1 MSSFNIN
8 KLSRRCQVG
17 GFDLDLNK
25 KEDREDF
32 LYCLAQADVSYV
44 FLSNEGVV
52 DTAENMLFD
61 YDEHGNLSGFY
72 DEGDP
77 FAFDDWM
84 CGLTDTAP
92 DENHYDLIF

>member
-1 MSSFNIN
+1 MSFDIT
-8 KLSRRCQVG
+8 KISRNCQVG

-25 KEDREDF
+25 EEDRKDF
-32 LYCLAQADVSYV
+32 NYCLGQADVSYV
-44 FLSNEGVV
+44 FLNDKDMIEI
-52 DTAENMLFD
+52 AENMLFD
-61 YDEHGNLSGFY
+61 YDCHGNLSGFY

-92 DENHYDLIF
+92 EENHYDLIF

>member
-17 GFDLDLNK
+17 GFDLDLNT
-25 KEDREDF
+25 KEDRDDF
-32 LYCLAQADVSYV
+32 LACLAQADVSYV
-44 FLSNEGVV
+44 FVNDESMVEVAEG
-52 DTAENMLFD
+52 MLFD
-61 YDEHGNLSGFY
+61 YDENGNLMGFY

-77 FAFDDWM
+77 FEYDDWM
-84 CGLTDTAP
+84 IGVTDVAP